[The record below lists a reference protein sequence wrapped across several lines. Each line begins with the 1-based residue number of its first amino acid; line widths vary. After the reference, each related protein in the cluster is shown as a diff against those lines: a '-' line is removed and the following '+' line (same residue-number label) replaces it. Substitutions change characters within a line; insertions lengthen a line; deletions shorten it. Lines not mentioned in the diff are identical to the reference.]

1 MNYCKNIIKNHFN
14 KNLLMS
20 EEDEERFQLGNIC
33 WNFDKLFDVRD
44 NKAKDCCH
52 ITRKNRGSAHWS
64 CNIQLALTKNVPV
77 IFHNVRGYVSHLF
90 MKKICKFDAKV
101 TLIPNGLEK
110 YRAFTINENLV
121 FIDNM

>member
-14 KNLLMS
+14 NNLLMS

-33 WNFDKLFDVRD
+33 WNFDKLFDVRH

-52 ITRKNRGSAHWS
+52 ITRKYRGSAHWS
-64 CNIQLALTKNVPV
+64 CNIHLALTKNVPV

-90 MKKICKFDAKV
+90 MKKICKFDEKV